1 MFSLF
6 LRYVMRKRVVQ
17 IVFGIIIITF
27 ILFKLGPGEIYES
40 LTQVKLRYFILAGC
54 AYLTYNTF
62 MAIRLR
68 YLMKVISKENLPYR
82 DVFFSHMGG
91 MIASDVT
98 PARSG
103 YFLTP
108 IFLKRKGEN
117 LTVTGGMAA
126 ILAPQGIEFI
136 LKVIGSLLGIV
147 LLISNIDNAIIK
159 PLLGAGAIFLLLGI
173 GILIFLWSSEE
184 SSLKIIAK
192 IPLMKRFLNE
202 FSHLKEESFK
212 IRSEIPFIL
221 LLHMIGWVCV
231 ALQWMF
237 LGRALG
243 IELSFLTY
251 FLLHPLLSLL
261 AFVPLTPAGFG
272 LMEGGTT
279 GIFTLLGIDP
289 ATAFAFSILV
299 RINTVG
305 VDIIGVKEAGFRS

>member
-1 MFSLF
+1 MK
-6 LRYVMRKRVVQ
+6 KRLVQ
-17 IVFGIIIITF
+17 IILGIAIVAF
-27 ILFKLGPGEIYES
+27 ILYKLGPGEVYES
-40 LTQVKLRYFILAGC
+40 LTQVEITYFILAGC
-54 AYLTYNTF
+54 AYLIYNIF
-62 MAIRLR
+62 MAIRLK
-68 YLMKVISKENLPYR
+68 YLMKVISKEDLPFR
-82 DVFFSHMGG
+82 GVFFSHMGG

-108 IFLKRKGEN
+108 VFLKRKGEN

-136 LKVIGSLLGIV
+136 LKVVGSLLGII
-147 LLISNIDNAIIK
+147 LLISNVDDAIVK
-159 PLLGAGAIFLLLGI
+159 PLLIAGAIFLLLGI

-192 IPLMKRFLNE
+192 TPLVKRFLTE
-202 FSHLKEESFK
+202 FAHLKEESFK

-221 LLHMIGWVCV
+221 LLHMIGWVLV
-231 ALQWMF
+231 ALQWML

-243 IELSFLTY
+243 LELSFLAY

-272 LMEGGTT
+272 VMEGGTT
-279 GIFTLLGIDP
+279 GVFTLLGIDP
-289 ATAFAFSILV
+289 ATAFAFAILV
-299 RINTVG
+299 RINIVG
-305 VDIIGVKEAGFRS
+305 VDIIGVKEASFRS